1 MSGQYVYDYPHPAVT
16 VDVAIFAIIG
26 DSLRILLIQ
35 RKNPPHQGA
44 WALPGGFV
52 DIDESLKHAA
62 WRELKEE
69 TGIHAA
75 HLEQFHAFGHPK
87 RDPRERVVTVAY
99 LALLPPDK
107 VTLEAGSDAQRAG
120 WFDVE
125 ALPELAFDHSK
136 IVARALHRLGEKID
150 DSTVVFRLLPETF
163 TLPQLRRAVEL
174 IRGEPLD
181 RRNFRKRMLKQGLIV
196 PTGEVARRGA
206 HRPAKL
212 YRSAPAAAVRNGSAS
227 QPSQF

>member
-1 MSGQYVYDYPHPAVT
+1 MARQHVYDYPHPAVT
-16 VDVAIFAIIG
+16 VDVAIFTILE

-35 RKNPPHQGA
+35 RKNPPFQSA

-75 HLEQFHAFGHPK
+75 YLEQFYTFGHPR
-87 RDPRERVVTVAY
+87 RDPRERVITVAY

-107 VTLEAGSDAQRAG
+107 VTTEAGSDAERAE
-120 WFDVE
+120 WFDVK
-125 ALPELAFDHSK
+125 ALPELAFDHPK
-136 IVARALHRLGEKID
+136 IVARALHRLGEKIG
-150 DSTVVFRLLPETF
+150 DSAIAFQLLPETF
-163 TLPQLRRAVEL
+163 TLPELRRAIEL
-174 IRGEPLD
+174 VGGEPLD
-181 RRNFRKRMLKQGLIV
+181 RRNFRKRMLKQGLIA

-212 YRSAPAAAVRNGSAS
+212 YRAAPADAS
-227 QPSQF
+227 

>member
-1 MSGQYVYDYPHPAVT
+1 MPGPYAYEYPHPAVT
-16 VDVAIFAIIG
+16 VDVAIFTVLD

-35 RKNPPHQGA
+35 RRNPPHQGM

-69 TGIHAA
+69 TGINAA
-75 HLEQFHAFGHPK
+75 YLEQFYTFGHQR
-87 RDPRERVVTVAY
+87 RDPRERVITVAY

-107 VTLEAGSDAQRAG
+107 LTLQAGSDAERAE
-120 WFDVE
+120 WFDVQR
-125 ALPELAFDHSK
+125 LPELAFDHPK
-136 IVARALHRLGEKID
+136 IIARALHRLNEKIGE
-150 DSTVVFRLLPETF
+150 SSVVFELLPETF
-163 TLPQLRRAVEL
+163 TLPELRRVIEL

-181 RRNFRKRMLKQGLIV
+181 RRNFRKRMLKQGLIE

-212 YRSAPAAAVRNGSAS
+212 YRTAVANQAS
-227 QPSQF
+227 VSPNMHP

>member
-1 MSGQYVYDYPHPAVT
+1 MAGQYAYEHPHPAVT
-16 VDVAIFAIIG
+16 VDVAIFAILE

-35 RKNPPHQGA
+35 RKNPPHRGA

-52 DIDESLKHAA
+52 DMDESLKHAA

-75 HLEQFHAFGHPK
+75 YLEQFYTFGHPR
-87 RDPRERVVTVAY
+87 RDPRGRVITVAY

-107 VTLEAGSDAQRAG
+107 IAADAGSDAEQAR
-120 WFDVE
+120 WFAVQ
-125 ALPELAFDHSK
+125 ALPELAFDHPK
-136 IVARALHRLGEKID
+136 IIARALYRLKENIED
-150 DSTVVFRLLPETF
+150 PAVAFQLLPATF
-163 TLPQLRRAVEL
+163 TLPELRGAIEI

-181 RRNFRKRMLKQGLIV
+181 RRNFRKRMLKQGLIA

-212 YRSAPAAAVRNGSAS
+212 YRIAPADTA
-227 QPSQF
+227 

>member
-1 MSGQYVYDYPHPAVT
+1 MAGQYVYDYPHPAVT
-16 VDVAIFAIIG
+16 VDVAIFTVVE
-26 DSLRILLIQ
+26 DSLRILLIE

-62 WRELKEE
+62 WRELREE
-69 TGIHAA
+69 TGINAA
-75 HLEQFHAFGHPK
+75 YLEQFYTFGHPR
-87 RDPRERVVTVAY
+87 RDPRERVITVAY

-107 VTLEAGSDAQRAG
+107 LTVEAGSDAERAD
-120 WFDVE
+120 WFDVRD
-125 ALPELAFDHSK
+125 LPELAFDHPK
-136 IVARALHRLGEKID
+136 IIARALHTLAGRIADPGI
-150 DSTVVFRLLPETF
+150 VFQLLPEAF
-163 TLPQLRRAVEL
+163 TLPALRRAIEL

-181 RRNFRKRMLKQGLIV
+181 RRNFRKRMLKQGLIE

-212 YRSAPAAAVRNGSAS
+212 YRAASTDE
-227 QPSQF
+227 